1 MEKIKYLCQL
11 FSLIIISLSITGGS
25 PTFAHGVEGEPLPS
39 GIVIGDDKGIHVQ
52 SDGEYLVEIKDVL
65 PGKKWTIDIDLMSV
79 DKGEAYDLSMQ
90 IFKPTLSGPID
101 FSKAIHMVLNYAG
114 KKIYDGPA
122 SGISDTINLQE
133 VEYSFGTFHP
143 GDSKRLRAVFE
154 MDHTYTKNDFQV
166 KSMMENVWKFRA
178 TKNQE
183 LERTEDNKQTK
194 RKLFFPQTG
203 EEWRNVLIY
212 ISLGLFIVL
221 MAVLIF
227 KKKYEDQK
235 KRS

>member
-1 MEKIKYLCQL
+1 MEKIKYLCRL
-11 FSLIIISLSITGGS
+11 FSLIILSLSIIGGS
-25 PTFAHGVEGEPLPS
+25 PDFAHGAEGEPLPS

-52 SDGEYLVEIKDVL
+52 SDGKYLVEIKDVL

-79 DKGEAYDLSMQ
+79 DQGTPYDLSMQ
-90 IFKPTLSGPID
+90 IFEPILSGPID

-114 KKIYDGPA
+114 KEIYNGPA
-122 SGISDTINLQE
+122 SGVSGKTNLQAS
-133 VEYSFGTFHP
+133 EYSLGTFEP

-178 TKNQE
+178 IKNQE
-183 LERTEDNKQTK
+183 PGQIKDKKRTK
-194 RKLFFPQTG
+194 RKQFFPQTG
-203 EEWRNVLIY
+203 EEWRDVLIY
-212 ISLGLFIVL
+212 ISLGLFILL
-221 MAVLIF
+221 MVILIL

-235 KRS
+235 KPS